1 MWESV
6 PSSLFRG
13 VDSLWMAQNS
23 RRHRLAVYM
32 GTSAKLLDISLLDLS
47 ILSTFCQLPFPSMWH
62 TRGTLLLSVN
72 S

>member
-1 MWESV
+1 MWGSV
-6 PSSLFRG
+6 PSSLSG
-13 VDSLWMAQNS
+13 GLWMAQNS
-23 RRHRLAVYM
+23 RRHRLEVYM

-47 ILSTFCQLPFPSMWH
+47 SLSTFCQLLFLSMWH